1 MKSNSTQYAPR
12 GGYEDRRKM
21 QPGGET
27 PIGPI
32 INWVALWSRIWLFLK
47 RLVAE
52 LWYLVSRRQGSKQV
66 APSHRRQQA
75 GPGLVL
81 FRKWSVPLFKVAAA
95 LVLFFYVMQRDIQ
108 FSIQM
113 KAPFAQSASYSEGVN
128 QAGVETMG
136 FAQTV
141 SMGGSSSASA
151 KPAALDLTSVE
162 DYLDR
167 FAQVAQTEMNKFGIP
182 ASVKLAQA
190 ILESRAG
197 QAMDAKVDNNHFGK
211 PMSGQPYESAWRNW
225 REHSLYLVNRH
236 PDLLDHGKDF
246 RAWARGLEKAGY
258 SRSDNYANQLL
269 EIIDRFHLEQL
280 DDPTI

>member
-1 MKSNSTQYAPR
+1 MKSNSTHYTPR
-12 GGYEDRRKM
+12 GGYEDRRRM
-21 QPGGET
+21 QPGRET

-32 INWVALWSRIWLFLK
+32 INWAALWSRIWFFLK

-52 LWYLVSRRQGSKQV
+52 LWYLVSRRQPTEATGASYQ
-66 APSHRRQQA
+66 RNQN
-75 GPGLVL
+75 GPGLIL
-81 FRKWSVPLFKVAAA
+81 FRKWSVPVFKVAVA
-95 LVLFFYVMQRDIQ
+95 LLLFFYVMQRDIQ

-113 KAPFAQSASYSEGVN
+113 KAPLGQSAGYSEGVS
-128 QAGVETMG
+128 QQGTTSMG

-141 SMGGSSSASA
+141 SLGKAANSTTQEE
-151 KPAALDLTSVE
+151 ALDLPAVE

-167 FAQVAQTEMNKFGIP
+167 FAQVAQTEMTKFGIP
-182 ASVKLAQA
+182 ASIKMAQA

-197 QAMDAKVDNNHFGK
+197 QAMEAKVDNNHFGK
-211 PMSGQPYESAWRNW
+211 PLAGQPYESAWRNW
-225 REHSLYLVNRH
+225 REHSLLLVNRY
-236 PDLLDHGKDF
+236 PDLRKHGKDF

-258 SRSDNYANQLL
+258 RKGENYANQLL

>member
-1 MKSNSTQYAPR
+1 MKSNSTQYTPR
-12 GGYEDRRKM
+12 GGYEDRRRM
-21 QPGGET
+21 QPGRET

-32 INWVALWSRIWLFLK
+32 INWAALWSRIWLFLK

-52 LWYLVSRRQGSKQV
+52 LWYLVSRRQPVK
-66 APSHRRQQA
+66 APARASRNNQN
-75 GPGLVL
+75 GPGIIL
-81 FRKWSVPLFKVAAA
+81 FRKWSLPLFKVAAA
-95 LVLFFYVMQRDIQ
+95 LALFFYVMQRDIQ

-113 KAPFAQSASYSEGVN
+113 KAPFAQSTGYSEEVSQNGIE
-128 QAGVETMG
+128 AMG

-141 SMGGSSSASA
+141 GLGSSSKSA
-151 KPAALDLTSVE
+151 AKSEALDLNAVE

-167 FAQVAQTEMNKFGIP
+167 FAQVAQTEMEKYGIP
-182 ASVKLAQA
+182 ASIKMAQA

-211 PMSGQPYESAWRNW
+211 PMAGQPYESAWRNW
-225 REHSLYLVNRH
+225 REHSLLLVNRH
-236 PDLLDHGKDF
+236 PDLLKHDKDF

-258 SRSDNYANQLL
+258 NKSPNYANQLL